1 MSERASFIL
10 GRALPLGV
18 FGFLLAI
25 QAELAYSGVVS
36 AVSGALDRADAMYLL
51 NRLLTVSFFAFLLG
65 IYAVRSKAIAH
76 DHNPLA
82 IAVALI
88 GSFILYGI
96 FLIPGQARSTNVW
109 VLASS
114 DLCLACGVMLALY
127 SLSYLRNRFSIVP
140 EARGLVTTGPYR
152 FVRHPIYLGEII
164 AGFGLVMP
172 TLFSL
177 HALVLT
183 IFVIAQLTRTY
194 YEERMLRRV
203 YPTYEDY
210 AQGTRR
216 LIPFLV

>member
-18 FGFLLAI
+18 FGFLVAI
-25 QAELAYSGVVS
+25 QAELAYSGVER
-36 AVSGALDRADAMYLL
+36 AIAGELDRAEVMYLL
-51 NRLLTVSFFAFLLG
+51 NRVLTVAFFTFLLG

-82 IAVALI
+82 IAVALV

-109 VLASS
+109 VLALS
-114 DLCLACGVMLALY
+114 DICLACGMILALY

-164 AGFGLVMP
+164 AGFGLVTP
-172 TLFSL
+172 TLGSL
-177 HALVLT
+177 HVLVLI

-194 YEERMLRRV
+194 YEERMLQRV
-203 YPTYEDY
+203 YPTYEGY
-210 AQGTRR
+210 ARRTRR

>member
-18 FGFLLAI
+18 FGFLVAI
-25 QAELAYSGVVS
+25 QAELAYSGVER
-36 AVSGALDRADAMYLL
+36 AIAGELDRAEVMYLL
-51 NRLLTVSFFAFLLG
+51 NRVLTVAFFGFLLG
-65 IYAVRSKAIAH
+65 IYAVRSKAMH
-76 DHNPLA
+76 A
-82 IAVALI
+82 IAVALV

-114 DLCLACGVMLALY
+114 DVCLAWGMILAVY
-127 SLSYLRNRFSIVP
+127 SLSYLRKRFSIVP

-164 AGFGLVMP
+164 AGVGLVTP
-172 TLFSL
+172 TLGGL
-177 HALVLT
+177 HALLLI

-203 YPTYEDY
+203 YPAYEGY
-210 AQGTRR
+210 ARRTRR

>member
-152 FVRHPIYLGEII
+152 LVRHPIYLGEII
-164 AGFGLVMP
+164 AGFGLVTP
-172 TLFSL
+172 TLLSP

-203 YPTYEDY
+203 YPTYEGY
-210 AQGTRR
+210 ARRTRR

>member
-10 GRALPLGV
+10 GRARPLGV

-177 HALVLT
+177 HAVVLI
-183 IFVIAQLTRTY
+183 IFVIAQLIRTY

-203 YPTYEDY
+203 YPTYKDY
-210 AQGTRR
+210 ARGTRR

>member
-25 QAELAYSGVVS
+25 QAELAYSGVVN

-109 VLASS
+109 VLAAS

>member
-96 FLIPGQARSTNVW
+96 FLIPGQPRRSHEARARSSRERSAADATAASASATAEPIAGHSENAAHATPA
-109 VLASS
+109 ASS
-114 DLCLACGVMLALY
+114 AA
-127 SLSYLRNRFSIVP
+127 
-140 EARGLVTTGPYR
+140 
-152 FVRHPIYLGEII
+152 
-164 AGFGLVMP
+164 
-172 TLFSL
+172 
-177 HALVLT
+177 
-183 IFVIAQLTRTY
+183 
-194 YEERMLRRV
+194 
-203 YPTYEDY
+203 
-210 AQGTRR
+210 
-216 LIPFLV
+216 

>member
-25 QAELAYSGVVS
+25 QAELAYSGVVN

-96 FLIPGQARSTNVW
+96 FLIPGQARSTEVW
-109 VLASS
+109 VLALS
-114 DLCLACGVMLALY
+114 DIGLACGMVLALY

-152 FVRHPIYLGEII
+152 FVVTPTSRGGSFPV
-164 AGFGLVMP
+164 FGL
-172 TLFSL
+172 
-177 HALVLT
+177 
-183 IFVIAQLTRTY
+183 
-194 YEERMLRRV
+194 
-203 YPTYEDY
+203 
-210 AQGTRR
+210 
-216 LIPFLV
+216 

>member
-25 QAELAYSGVVS
+25 QAELAYSGVVN

-172 TLFSL
+172 TLLSL

-203 YPTYEDY
+203 YPTYEGY
-210 AQGTRR
+210 ARRTRR